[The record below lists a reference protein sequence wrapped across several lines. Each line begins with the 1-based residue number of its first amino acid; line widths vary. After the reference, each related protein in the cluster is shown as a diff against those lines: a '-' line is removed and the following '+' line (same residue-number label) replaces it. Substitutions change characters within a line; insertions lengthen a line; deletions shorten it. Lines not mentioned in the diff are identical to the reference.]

1 MDCKRLI
8 KDSLDHFHIP
18 ASEEELAK
26 LAGFIEEL
34 QRWNRTVNLVGIRNI
49 DLICAELLADAFFLY
64 TYIAD
69 GRRVIDLGSGSG
81 IVGIPFA
88 ILNGS
93 LEICSVDSNLKKIQ
107 FQRHIRRSMGIHNF
121 LPIWGRVEVIDS
133 LKADR
138 LVAKA
143 YGTSEA
149 ILAAAD
155 RHLIEGGLVYV
166 VKGKT
171 ENEVSR
177 QGYSVERSVDYTL
190 PGITKG
196 YRLLVYKKIS

>member
-8 KDSLDHFHIP
+8 KDSLDHFHVP

-26 LAGFIEEL
+26 LTRFIEEL
-34 QRWNRTVNLVGIRNI
+34 ARWNRTVNLVGITSI

-64 TYIAD
+64 TFIAD

-88 ILNGS
+88 ILDRS

-121 LPIWGRVEVIDS
+121 LPIRGRVEVIDP
-133 LKADR
+133 LKGDR

-155 RHLIEGGLVYV
+155 RHLVEGGLVCM
-166 VKGKT
+166 VKGRT
-171 ENEVSR
+171 ENGISR
-177 QGYSVERSVDYTL
+177 RGYSIERSVDYAL
-190 PGITKG
+190 PGTTKG